1 MTQDALFTQEFKK
14 IKICEDQYGGDH
26 QYPIPQR
33 EPLIRIIRNRPGR
46 QFAVPRLSLTVY
58 RRAPNGLFKLFN
70 MPCQYLPKGRM
81 IFFNDFRK
89 LLVNGVALR
98 SNSLVSLLTGKQL

>member
-1 MTQDALFTQEFKK
+1 MLPNN
-14 IKICEDQYGGDH
+14 

-46 QFAVPRLSLTVY
+46 QLAVPRLSLTVC
-58 RRAPNGLFKLFN
+58 RGASKGLFKVFN

-81 IFFNDFRK
+81 VSFDDFRK

-98 SNSLVSLLTGKQL
+98 SNSLVRLLTSEQL

>member
-1 MTQDALFTQEFKK
+1 MLPNK
-14 IKICEDQYGGDH
+14 

-33 EPLIRIIRNRPGR
+33 EPLIRIIRNRRPGR
-46 QFAVPRLSLTVY
+46 QFAVPRLSLTVCS
-58 RRAPNGLFKLFN
+58 RAPKGFFKVLN

-81 IFFNDFRK
+81 VSFDDFRK